1 MSDQAQSHDGV
12 EPQNHDGAEH
22 PYKRYIARLED
33 IKLLSDVVCQLD
45 CQKNQQPAES
55 EAVRN
60 LTVLV
65 NRAHDTLIRMLG
77 DDAGLVY
84 AAEDEEQAA

>member
-1 MSDQAQSHDGV
+1 MSDKAQSHDGA

-22 PYKRYIARLED
+22 PYKRYIARLDD
-33 IKLLSDVVCQLD
+33 INLLSQVVNELD
-45 CQKNQQPAES
+45 HQKNQQPAES

-65 NRAHDTLIRMLG
+65 NRAHDTLIRILG
-77 DDAGLVY
+77 DDVGQIY
-84 AAEDEEQAA
+84 APDEPEQEA